1 MKLQQ
6 VLANRMSI
14 KPSKRKIVK
23 TIYATDRIAKEVQKD
38 LPKETR
44 FIAQNIYEGCNRL
57 RNSLTKQ

>member
-23 TIYATDRIAKEVQKD
+23 TIYATECIAKEVQKD
-38 LPKETR
+38 LPKETG